1 LKIDITFDDNLN
13 QDEDEDNKYDLG
25 MNMGFTPPHYFLT
38 KQSYVNVGLME
49 NKTHLGISSC
59 KLIKHYVETYKCLK
73 EVSIVLKLYLSALKL
88 NSPYHGK

>member
-38 KQSYVNVGLME
+38 K
-49 NKTHLGISSC
+49 
-59 KLIKHYVETYKCLK
+59 
-73 EVSIVLKLYLSALKL
+73 
-88 NSPYHGK
+88 

>member
-1 LKIDITFDDNLN
+1 M
-13 QDEDEDNKYDLG
+13 E

-38 KQSYVNVGLME
+38 KQSFINIGLME

-59 KLIKHYVETYKCLK
+59 KLIKHYVESYKCLK
-73 EVSIVLKLYLSALKL
+73 EVSIVLKLYLSALQL